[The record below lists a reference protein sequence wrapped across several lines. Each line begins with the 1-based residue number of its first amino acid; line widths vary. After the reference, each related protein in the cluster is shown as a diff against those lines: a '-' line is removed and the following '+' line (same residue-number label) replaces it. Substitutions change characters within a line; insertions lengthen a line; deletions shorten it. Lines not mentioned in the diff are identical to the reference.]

1 MLDYYPNPYKSKS
14 NHFMTSEADNLMS
27 HYGATDRTFP
37 RGQPACRRRAYGFA
51 ELCTHTDNS
60 IKNNAAQGCPASYT
74 SATGRT
80 YKFKNLR
87 PK

>member
-27 HYGATDRTFP
+27 YHGATGRTFQ

-51 ELCTHTDNS
+51 DTHNS
-60 IKNNAAQGCPASYT
+60 IKNDAAQGCPVYYT
-74 SATGRT
+74 SVATGQT
-80 YKFKNLR
+80 FKFNNL
-87 PK
+87 